1 MRKVIVLLFLIMFA
15 IGTDVFLISPL
26 IPVLQQ
32 LFHVPTRIS
41 GWMMGAYALGYTIF
55 ALFAGPL
62 SDGWDRKKVMLA
74 GMACFSVATFLCG
87 CASGFWSM
95 FVFRFLAGVS
105 ASFTAPQVWAA
116 IPTLFPGPKIAKALG
131 IAFAGLAAAQVLGV
145 PIGSWLATIDW
156 SFSFYA
162 IGGFSL
168 LLAISIIF
176 IMPEMNPSNRQGA
189 KTPALKR
196 YVPLL
201 ASGKAR
207 GAYLAYF
214 LLQLG
219 NFASFSFIGKWITD
233 RFQVTVDQVGDIM
246 IFMGIGTFVGS
257 LCSASIVHKLNRFNT
272 VLAGSL
278 ILVLFFIVLPHFPSI
293 IAISTAYFF
302 ISLVFYIIA
311 PPIMEMLISL
321 NPAIRGTISSLS
333 QATMYASIT
342 LGSWMAGSL
351 YAQSGGFSAVGSL
364 TAACFAISLLTFRL
378 SGVLTKP
385 AMEKNEVASLNG
397 EKTTRSTNR
406 HSL

>member
-1 MRKVIVLLFLIMFA
+1 MRSVIVLLFLIMFV

-32 LFHVPTRIS
+32 SFHVPTRTS
-41 GWMMGAYALGYTIF
+41 GWMMGAYALGYTVF

-62 SDGWDRKKVMLA
+62 SDGWNRKKVMLS
-74 GMACFSVATFLCG
+74 GMVCFSVATFLCG
-87 CASGFWSM
+87 CASGFWPM
-95 FVFRFLAGVS
+95 FVFRFLAGVG

-116 IPTLFPGPKIAKALG
+116 IPTLFTGPKVAKALG
-131 IAFAGLAAAQVLGV
+131 IAFAGLAAAQVFGV

-176 IMPEMNPSNRQGA
+176 VMPEMNPSNQNRA
-189 KTPALKR
+189 KTSALKR

-207 GAYLAYF
+207 GAYLGYF
-214 LLQLG
+214 LLQMG
-219 NFASFSFIGKWITD
+219 NFTSFSFFGKWITD
-233 RFQVTVDQVGDIM
+233 RFQVTVDQVGAIM
-246 IFMGIGTFVGS
+246 IFLGIGTFAGS
-257 LCSASIVHKLNRFNT
+257 LCSAFIVRKLNRFNT
-272 VLAGSL
+272 VLVGGL
-278 ILVLFFIVLPHFPSI
+278 MLVLLFIVLPHLPSI
-293 IAISTAYFF
+293 ITISTAYFF

-342 LGSWMAGSL
+342 LGSWLAGSL
-351 YAQSGGFSAVGSL
+351 YAQSGGFSTVGTV
-364 TAACFAISLLTFRL
+364 TAACFAFSLLTFRL
-378 SGVLTKP
+378 SGVLNRP
-385 AMEKNEVASLNG
+385 AAETNEVAS
-397 EKTTRSTNR
+397 
-406 HSL
+406 